1 MFMASLL
8 LNSLAFLIQDVDGR
22 EKAGHDQDQFEL
34 YFSRALSPEAA
45 SIQGQTT

>member
-22 EKAGHDQDQFEL
+22 EKAGHDQDQFQL
-34 YFSRALSPEAA
+34 YFSEALSPEVT
-45 SIQGQTT
+45 SIQGPTT